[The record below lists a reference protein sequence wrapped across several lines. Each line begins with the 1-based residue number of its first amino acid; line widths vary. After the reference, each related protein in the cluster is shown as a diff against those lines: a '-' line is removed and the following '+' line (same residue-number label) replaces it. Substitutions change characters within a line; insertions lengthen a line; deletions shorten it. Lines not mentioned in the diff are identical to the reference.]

1 MCWDQKSTFKFAS
14 KAPSF
19 LMMDALISAEEK
31 NRKDDAT
38 GTGRGLLQ
46 GCAIRL
52 NEGKDEVP
60 RDQIRL
66 IARVHLVTQ
75 RQMKNGVLHY

>member
-1 MCWDQKSTFKFAS
+1 MLGS
-14 KAPSF
+14 KLYLQVCIQGSQ
-19 LMMDALISAEEK
+19 LSDDGCLNICRGK